1 MVTRADARGQYR
13 LVLGDF
19 GFAKQLRVSAAA
31 STAAGSAGAG
41 DEVSASATDAAC
53 GTEGWIAPE
62 LKQAERTLTQAA
74 DVFAAGCLFY
84 YTLTGGLHPFDSP
97 QTQQRFVQYLESER
111 ARIGA
116 HGAASAPVP
125 RPPLNSPERQA
136 NIVANRVCLEFMYRE
151 SHTNLLS
158 LDAIGRALDG
168 RPASRP
174 TAAQLLGHPMFW
186 SKQQQL
192 QFLQDVSDRIEKLA
206 APGASPVKD
215 PTTRALDTSSRVD
228 ASLDEQDAALLQ
240 AIERDSRAVLG
251 GDWRS
256 HISPQLQVD
265 LRKYRNYR
273 GACIYSTV
281 YPIQFLY
288 TTAVYSLHI
297 RTLQCSN

>member
-1 MVTRADARGQYR
+1 MPVYRSPVHVSPGAAHRDLKPQNVMVTRADARGQYR
-13 LVLGDF
+13 VVLGDF
-19 GFAKQLRVSAAA
+19 GFSKQLRVSASA
-31 STAAGSAGAG
+31 SAAGAG

-116 HGAASAPVP
+116 RGASSAPVP

-136 NIVANRVCLEFMYRE
+136 NIVANHVCLEFMYRE

-168 RPASRP
+168 RPESRP

-206 APGASPVKD
+206 APGTPCKD
-215 PTTRALDTSSRVD
+215 PTTRALENN
-228 ASLDEQDAALLQ
+228 AALDEQDAALLQ
-240 AIERDSRAVLG
+240 AIERDARAILG

-265 LRKYRNYR
+265 LRKFRNYR
-273 GACIYSTV
+273 GV
-281 YPIQFLY
+281 FL
-288 TTAVYSLHI
+288 TRALT
-297 RTLQCSN
+297 QQ